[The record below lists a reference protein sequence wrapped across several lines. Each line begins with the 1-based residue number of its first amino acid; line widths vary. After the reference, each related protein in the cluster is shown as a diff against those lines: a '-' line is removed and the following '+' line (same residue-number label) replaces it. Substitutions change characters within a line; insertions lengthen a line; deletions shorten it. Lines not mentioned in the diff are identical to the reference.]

1 MVTAFS
7 FVCFLVCLAFYGYV
21 MARYE
26 EFMTNR
32 EIFNV
37 AIATPA
43 RVAWG
48 FGMKCLDFLAGFAFG
63 PVGLVFQDHPG
74 EYSSYP
80 TSSFDAGRFAFQIV
94 ACCGGCLATFGFG
107 LLTVGLIV
115 EAAYKWLV
123 G

>member
-1 MVTAFS
+1 MVTLFS
-7 FVCFLVCLAFYGYV
+7 FVCFLVCLAFYSYV

-48 FGMKCLDFLAGFAFG
+48 FGMKCLDFIAGFAFG
-63 PVGLVFQDHPG
+63 PIALLIDEHPG
-74 EYSSYP
+74 SYSSYP
-80 TSSFDAGRFAFQIV
+80 TSSFDYGRFAFQIV
-94 ACCGGCLATFGFG
+94 ACVGGCLGAMGFG
-107 LLTVGLIV
+107 LLTAGLIV
-115 EAAYKWLV
+115 EAAYRWLV